1 MAMSN
6 KQVVAIYI
14 VGIVLLLGAF
24 GAGLYVVRQDTSAQ
38 STAQPAASG
47 QEAQSDPASRYV
59 VHVASF
65 GTADEA
71 NKLTADLGRK
81 YISAFTQSPKPS
93 DQDRL
98 YHVNIGPY
106 DKRDADQVAE
116 ELRKEGRKGVMIK
129 KWAQN

>member
-1 MAMSN
+1 MSN

-24 GAGLYVVRQDTSAQ
+24 GAGLYVVRQDTSDQ
-38 STAQPAASG
+38 AAG
-47 QEAQSDPASRYV
+47 QQNAAAQEAPADPSARFV

-65 GTADEA
+65 GTVEEA

-81 YISAFTQSPKPS
+81 YISAFTQSPRPS